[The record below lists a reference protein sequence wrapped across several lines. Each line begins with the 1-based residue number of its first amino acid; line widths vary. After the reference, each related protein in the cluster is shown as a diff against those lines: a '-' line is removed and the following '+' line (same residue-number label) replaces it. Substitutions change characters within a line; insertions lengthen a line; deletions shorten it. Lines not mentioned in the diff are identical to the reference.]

1 MRDRYGFK
9 PDNLRNIIEKR
20 GVNLSQI
27 EREAGVPRSVLSRC
41 LNGHTELCMKN
52 AVLLA
57 NYFAVSVDYIIG
69 RRGCFENS
77 GPKQPTH
84 AERKGSI
91 QAR

>member
-1 MRDRYGFK
+1 
-9 PDNLRNIIEKR
+9 
-20 GVNLSQI
+20 
-27 EREAGVPRSVLSRC
+27 
-41 LNGHTELCMKN
+41 MKN

-69 RRGCFENS
+69 RRERFEKS
-77 GPKQPTH
+77 GPKQPTY